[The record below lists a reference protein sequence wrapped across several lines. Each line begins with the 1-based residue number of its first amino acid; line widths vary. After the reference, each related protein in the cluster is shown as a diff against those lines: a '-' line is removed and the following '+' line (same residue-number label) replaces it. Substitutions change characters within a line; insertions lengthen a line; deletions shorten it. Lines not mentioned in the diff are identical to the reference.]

1 MALAAKDIKHGMLV
15 VGHPE
20 THAPGQWEVLDRH
33 PDRGYW
39 WLHRRNANGDW
50 ETSYS
55 HQDDLHRVAS
65 GSRHE
70 LTQTELEIA
79 A

>member
-15 VGHPE
+15 VVRGIE
-20 THAPGQWEVLDRH
+20 GQWEVLDKH
-33 PDRGYW
+33 PKIGSW
-39 WLHRRNANGDW
+39 WLHRRNAAGDW
-50 ETSYS
+50 ETTYESQNY
-55 HQDDLHRVAS
+55 LHRVAD

-70 LTQTELEIA
+70 YAQSELELEA